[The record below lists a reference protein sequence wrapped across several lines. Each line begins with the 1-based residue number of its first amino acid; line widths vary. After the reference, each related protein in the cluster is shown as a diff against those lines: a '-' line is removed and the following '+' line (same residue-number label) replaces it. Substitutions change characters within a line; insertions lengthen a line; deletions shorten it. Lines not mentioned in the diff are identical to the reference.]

1 MTFTEVIMT
10 YPKTSA
16 ILLSVVIT
24 LVMTLITKRFTDQ
37 NRMKELKGIQKSCQ
51 IKLKDN
57 RGNPQKMAEINKE
70 MMGCSM
76 ELMKHSFK
84 PLLITFI
91 PLIIFFWWVRSIFI
105 LTSLGNSWIWYYLV
119 SGIIASFIFRKIF
132 NVV

>member
-1 MTFTEVIMT
+1 M

-16 ILLSVVIT
+16 IILSVLIT
-24 LVMTLITKRFTDQ
+24 VVMTLVTKRFTNQ
-37 NRMKELKGIQKSCQ
+37 SRMKELKEIQKSCQ

-70 MMGCSM
+70 MMECSM

-91 PLIIFFWWVRSIFI
+91 PLIIFFWWIRSIFV
-105 LTSLGNSWIWYYLV
+105 LTTLGNSWIWYYLV
-119 SGIIASFIFRKIF
+119 SGILASILFRKIF